1 VNPARYLAASVLFL
15 VLLTPAL
22 FAAAGGTGASS
33 LSPALADAPRGLVS
47 VAFQAGQATGI
58 DGNVLL
64 AIAKVECDYGRC
76 RTGQP
81 DDLVPD
87 DVRAHIDAA
96 ALQPGGA
103 TAALLGLPD
112 GRRIGDWV
120 NPQPVGAEHAMGL
133 MQFLPSTWRGE
144 AAAAPGHPQDPYRPL
159 DAMLTAG
166 SYLHRLETGAAGGQ
180 RRDLR
185 GALAV
190 YGGSLA
196 YADQILALAQPPQ
209 PGTSVLPVV
218 LPIPAPGWVQRIA
231 TPSWPADLAA
241 HMNPSAVTN
250 QCVAGALATWAL
262 MHAGDPR
269 WNRLPPL
276 IGNAIDLYG
285 VAAAEGFQVSRQPV
299 VGAMVVY
306 GSSYGMFGHIA
317 TVRAVQAD
325 RYEVVEQN
333 FVDFSPSIEP
343 HWATFDLR
351 VVGWP
356 DPAVVGF
363 VMGPG

>member
-1 VNPARYLAASVLFL
+1 VNPARYFAASVLFL
-15 VLLTPAL
+15 VVLAPAL
-22 FAAAGGTGASS
+22 FAATSTSGAG
-33 LSPALADAPRGLVS
+33 LSPALADAPKGLVS
-47 VAFQAGQATGI
+47 VAWQAGQQTGI

-64 AIAKVECDYGRC
+64 AIARVECDYGRC

-87 DVRAHIDAA
+87 DVRAHVDAA

-112 GRRIGDWV
+112 GRRLGDWV

-159 DAMLTAG
+159 DAVLTAG

-209 PGTSVLPVV
+209 PGASVLPVV
-218 LPIPAPGWVQRIA
+218 QPIPAPGWVQRIA
-231 TPSWPADLAA
+231 TPAWPADLAA

-262 MHAGDPR
+262 MHLGDPR
-269 WNRLPPL
+269 WNHLPPL
-276 IGNAIDLYG
+276 SGNAIDLYG
-285 VAAAEGFQVSRQPV
+285 VAVAEGFQVSRQPV

-317 TVRAVQAD
+317 TVRAVQGD

-333 FVDFSPSIEP
+333 FLDFSPTIKP
-343 HWATFDLR
+343 HWAAFDLR
-351 VVGWP
+351 SVGWP
-356 DPAVVGF
+356 DPGVVGF
-363 VMGPG
+363 VVGPAG